1 MYNTCLLELTLGLP
15 VEIKDVCGR
24 SETELHCREFV
35 HCNRLKKLPATAL
48 RGGMRQCFKILF
60 TYS

>member
-35 HCNRLKKLPATAL
+35 HCNRLKKLPA
-48 RGGMRQCFKILF
+48 
-60 TYS
+60 